1 MDRNKTRTNQPSNG
15 LNPFTYDNAFAHG
28 KIKKVD
34 NQRDF
39 SEIIFIFQYSR
50 YVRVLPR
57 LWYILQ
63 GLHVNRKRIFLSK
76 FSSMVLTF
84 ETGPAIHFYFLK
96 WILLFP
102 NTLFQETAIAS

>member
-28 KIKKVD
+28 IIKQVD

-39 SEIIFIFQYSR
+39 REIIFFFYFLRS
-50 YVRVLPR
+50 VRVLPR

-63 GLHVNRKRIFLSK
+63 GLHVIR
-76 FSSMVLTF
+76 
-84 ETGPAIHFYFLK
+84 
-96 WILLFP
+96 
-102 NTLFQETAIAS
+102 